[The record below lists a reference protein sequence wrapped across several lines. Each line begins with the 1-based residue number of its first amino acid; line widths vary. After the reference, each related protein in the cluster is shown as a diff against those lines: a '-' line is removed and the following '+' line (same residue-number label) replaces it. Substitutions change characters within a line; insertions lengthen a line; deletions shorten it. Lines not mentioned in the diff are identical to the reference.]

1 LTYLLQ
7 ADKIRGVKRCDS
19 CRVAPFFISLTLEEL
34 MSNKVFQI
42 FYRFLRDRRG
52 DEFAEKAVIVILVV
66 VAGIGAFA
74 AFGQKILAL
83 INQATGGL

>member
-1 LTYLLQ
+1 
-7 ADKIRGVKRCDS
+7 
-19 CRVAPFFISLTLEEL
+19 
-34 MSNKVFQI
+34 MSNKAFQI
-42 FYRFLRDRRG
+42 FIRFLRDRKG

>member
-1 LTYLLQ
+1 
-7 ADKIRGVKRCDS
+7 
-19 CRVAPFFISLTLEEL
+19 
-34 MSNKVFQI
+34 MSNKLFQA
-42 FYRFLRDRRG
+42 FYRFLQDHRG

>member
-1 LTYLLQ
+1 MMQ
-7 ADKIRGVKRCDS
+7 ALR
-19 CRVAPFFISLTLEEL
+19 
-34 MSNKVFQI
+34 
-42 FYRFLRDRRG
+42 RFRQDRRG

>member
-1 LTYLLQ
+1 MIPNE
-7 ADKIRGVKRCDS
+7 AC
-19 CRVAPFFISLTLEEL
+19 
-34 MSNKVFQI
+34 VFKA
-42 FYRFLRDRRG
+42 RLRNMLNRRG

>member
-1 LTYLLQ
+1 MLNNFYE
-7 ADKIRGVKRCDS
+7 I
-19 CRVAPFFISLTLEEL
+19 FI
-34 MSNKVFQI
+34 
-42 FYRFLRDRRG
+42 RFLQDRRG

>member
-1 LTYLLQ
+1 M
-7 ADKIRGVKRCDS
+7 
-19 CRVAPFFISLTLEEL
+19 F
-34 MSNKVFQI
+34 NKVFQVC
-42 FYRFLRDRRG
+42 YHFLQDRSG

>member
-1 LTYLLQ
+1 
-7 ADKIRGVKRCDS
+7 
-19 CRVAPFFISLTLEEL
+19 
-34 MSNKVFQI
+34 MSNKVFPTL
-42 FYRFLRDRRG
+42 YRFLRDRRG

>member
-1 LTYLLQ
+1 MT
-7 ADKIRGVKRCDS
+7 
-19 CRVAPFFISLTLEEL
+19 
-34 MSNKVFQI
+34 NKAYEI
-42 FYRFLRDRRG
+42 LIRFLQDRKG

>member
-1 LTYLLQ
+1 
-7 ADKIRGVKRCDS
+7 
-19 CRVAPFFISLTLEEL
+19 
-34 MSNKVFQI
+34 MSNKVFQA
-42 FYRFLRDRRG
+42 FFRFLRDRKG

>member
-1 LTYLLQ
+1 MS
-7 ADKIRGVKRCDS
+7 DK
-19 CRVAPFFISLTLEEL
+19 A
-34 MSNKVFQI
+34 FQVL
-42 FYRFLRDRRG
+42 YRFLRDRRG

-66 VAGIGAFA
+66 VAGIGAFT

>member
-1 LTYLLQ
+1 M
-7 ADKIRGVKRCDS
+7 
-19 CRVAPFFISLTLEEL
+19 P
-34 MSNKVFQI
+34 NKVFQTL
-42 FYRFLRDRRG
+42 YRFLQDRRG